1 MWKIAESAMLIF
13 LAVGAIMDVRTKQIP
28 TVYLMFGTCCTFAW
42 EIISGYVSWY
52 LCLGGIFMGTICL
65 LLSKYTKEGIGY
77 GDSWMILNLG
87 MFLGVWRLMIVLV
100 FAFFTVS
107 MAAGAG
113 VLSGKY
119 NRKTRISFFP
129 FLLYGYVG
137 GLLW

>member
-1 MWKIAESAMLIF
+1 MREVTEAVMLIF
-13 LAVGAIMDVRTKQIP
+13 LAVGAVWDVRTQKIP
-28 TVYLMFGTCCTFAW
+28 AGYLAAGTCGTLAW
-42 EIISGYVSWY
+42 QMISSPVSWY
-52 LCLGGIFMGTICL
+52 LWFGGVFTGMVFL

-77 GDSWMILNLG
+77 GDSWMIVNLG
-87 MFLGVWRLMIVLV
+87 MFLGIWKLMIILI

-113 VLSGKY
+113 MLAGKF

-129 FLLYGYVG
+129 FLLSGYVG